1 MPREKKPDL
10 QLVIGYIR
18 VSTIEQEHGYG
29 REAQE
34 AAIQKFCTEKG
45 FANPEFVRESASGE
59 SILKRTELRQVV
71 ARAKAASEDGIDV
84 RIVVSSL
91 DRLTRLLM
99 DQEALVQQAVINGFR
114 YHSANPSEDD
124 TLDPSNTQ
132 DATRTL
138 IRQIFGCLHQ
148 FERQTVKR
156 RLDDGLKQ
164 KAKAGLFCG
173 GRAPFG
179 YDIHNKELVVNEYK
193 AQAVRRVHQLRN
205 KNYLYHVIVGICKN
219 EYPEFYWTINKVRQ
233 IVLSEQLYR
242 GYYKPR
248 GGEET
253 AHRPDLVI
261 LGDREESN
269 KLDNCTPVER
279 LQKINWEVFDDD
291 KIIPM
296 PSVSELLGQDIDI
309 VRGFCYRLG
318 IPARKVRSSSPEGIT
333 ATNAKA
339 IGDALLPLL
348 MRGGAEEQEELAA
361 LKRLGRG
368 EPDPV
373 EQEQGKVSDSI
384 DLDEP
389 DLDLPPV

>member
-1 MPREKKPDL
+1 MTEEKKPGL

-34 AAIQKFCTEKG
+34 AAIQKFCDEKG
-45 FANPEFVRESASGE
+45 FSSPEFVRESASGE

-71 ARAKAASEDGIDV
+71 ARAKAASEDGVDV

-99 DQEALVQQAVINGFR
+99 DQEALVQQAVINKFR

-132 DATRTL
+132 DPTRTL

-179 YDIHNKELVVNEYK
+179 YDIHNKELVVNPYK
-193 AQAVRRVHQLRN
+193 AQAVRRIHQLRN

-248 GGEET
+248 GGGDVI
-253 AHRPDLVI
+253 HRPDLVI
-261 LGDREESN
+261 LGDKEESN
-269 KLDNCTPVER
+269 KLDQCGPVER
-279 LQKINWEVFDDD
+279 LQKINWDVFDDD
-291 KIIPM
+291 KKIPM
-296 PSVSELLGQDIDI
+296 PNVAELLGQDIDI

-318 IPARKVRSSSPEGIT
+318 IPSRKVRNSSPEGIT
-333 ATNAKA
+333 ATNAEA
-339 IGDALLPLL
+339 IGEELLRILI
-348 MRGGAEEQEELAA
+348 RGGADEQEELAA

-368 EPDPV
+368 EPAQD
-373 EQEQGKVSDSI
+373 EQSDHKTSI
-384 DLDEP
+384 DMDLDEP
-389 DLDLPPV
+389 DLELPSI